1 MRIAIIGAGAIGGW
15 VAAKLAMAGES
26 VTLLARSETAQ
37 ALQAGLEL
45 VEQGAS
51 TQSHPHIATNPREL
65 GAQDLLIIA
74 VKAPALASAAA
85 AAAPMIGPETIIL
98 PMLNGVPWWFAGG
111 EPLRSVD
118 PDGAIAAALPQDRV
132 VGCVVHAACRRD
144 GPARVIV
151 AHADK
156 LILGDPEGGAGE
168 RVQRLGALFESAGIR
183 PDATNN
189 VRRAI
194 WYKLWGNATINPLSA
209 LTLATADRLLAECKP
224 IILAG
229 MAELAAIGAAIGCP
243 IEESG
248 EDRMAVTAR
257 LGAFKT
263 SMLQDIEAGR
273 PIELEALLGA
283 PIELARRANVPVPTL
298 DALYV
303 MTRLMAENRGIILP
317 VGAADGE
324 GHHAEQGGGAPPSAL
339 RAATSPPL
347 RGRED

>member
-1 MRIAIIGAGAIGGW
+1 MRIGIIGAGAIGGW
-15 VAAKLAMAGES
+15 IAARLALAGEP
-26 VTLLARSETAQ
+26 VALLARGATAV
-37 ALQAGLEL
+37 ALKDGLEL
-45 VEQGAS
+45 VEHGVS
-51 TQSHPHIATNPREL
+51 MVVRPRIATTPEEL
-65 GAQDLLIIA
+65 GEQDLLVIA

-85 AAAPMIGPETIIL
+85 AAAPMIGPDTIIL
-98 PMLNGVPWWFAGG
+98 PMLNGVPWWFPEG

-118 PDGAIAAALPQDRV
+118 PEGTIAAALPEAQV
-132 VGCVVHAACRRD
+132 VGCVVHASCRRD
-144 GPARVIV
+144 GPERIVV

-156 LILGDPEGGAGE
+156 VILGDPAGGAGE
-168 RVQRLGALFESAGIR
+168 RVHRLCALFEGAGIR

-224 IILAG
+224 LILAG
-229 MAELAAIGAAIGCP
+229 MAELAAVGTAIGCP

-263 SMLQDIEAGR
+263 SMLQDVEAGR

-283 PIELARRANVPVPTL
+283 PIELARRIGIAVPTL
-298 DALYV
+298 DALYA
-303 MTRLMAENRGIILP
+303 MTRLMAESRGL
-317 VGAADGE
+317 
-324 GHHAEQGGGAPPSAL
+324 L
-339 RAATSPPL
+339 
-347 RGRED
+347 